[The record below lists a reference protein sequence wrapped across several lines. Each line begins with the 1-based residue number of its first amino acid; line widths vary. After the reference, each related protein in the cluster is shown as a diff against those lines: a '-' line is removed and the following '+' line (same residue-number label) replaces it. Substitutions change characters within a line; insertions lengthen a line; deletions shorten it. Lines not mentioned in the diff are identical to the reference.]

1 MPNKQVLTTGQA
13 KKIRTSEKW
22 RKIGVEKVRVMEKKT
37 ENNRN
42 NSILELM
49 ANYHGNLYS

>member
-1 MPNKQVLTTGQA
+1 MEENRSRK
-13 KKIRTSEKW
+13 SE
-22 RKIGVEKVRVMEKKT
+22 GNGEKT